1 MRVLLDEHLNWRLA
15 RAFGATHD
23 VRSVR
28 GMGWTGKKNGV
39 LLHAAAQAF
48 DVLVMI
54 DRSLEHQQRLPQYD
68 LAVVLLLGPSNRL
81 EDTEGFVPAVERLL
95 AEGVE
100 PSRLYRITDA

>member
-15 RAFGATHD
+15 REFSEAHE

-39 LLHAAAQAF
+39 LLSAAEEEF
-48 DVLVMI
+48 DVLVTM
-54 DRSLEHQQRLPQYD
+54 DGNMEHQQNLPTYD
-68 LAVVLLLGPSNRL
+68 LAVVLLIGRSNRL
-81 EDTEGFVPAVERLL
+81 EDTVGHVPGVERLL

-100 PSRLYRITDA
+100 AGRLYRVAR